1 MKKYQKLT
9 AFLLCTVMIFVFT
22 LPISADLG
30 PKPSVRV
37 NFKNLG
43 DELCY
48 GTLLSQKESTGPQSV
63 WDGNEEH
70 IYNYDLDIDIWR
82 KFVDYKD
89 TDGYYFLQI
98 GWQVND
104 TKQLAWTYY
113 PPYSFKILLYFPE
126 SDTFAVSGICERY
139 AFDTYYTVD
148 MDGFEMGSVELDKEQ
163 STDERIDAYRSYQW
177 QGEIL
182 SLIARILITIAIEM
196 VVAIVFGFRKKEQL
210 LILVIANTV
219 TQVILNV
226 LLNVIN
232 YNSGQYAFVFYYV
245 LFEIIV
251 FALEAALYCKLL
263 IKYSDPPK
271 SKRFY
276 ICYAFVANAVSF
288 AAGLCV
294 AQLIPGIF

>member
-1 MKKYQKLT
+1 M
-9 AFLLCTVMIFVFT
+9 
-22 LPISADLG
+22 
-30 PKPSVRV
+30 
-37 NFKNLG
+37 
-43 DELCY
+43 
-48 GTLLSQKESTGPQSV
+48 
-63 WDGNEEH
+63 
-70 IYNYDLDIDIWR
+70 
-82 KFVDYKD
+82 
-89 TDGYYFLQI
+89 
-98 GWQVND
+98 
-104 TKQLAWTYY
+104 
-113 PPYSFKILLYFPE
+113 LYFPE
-126 SDTFAVSGICERY
+126 SDTFAVSGIYERY

-148 MDGFEMGSVELDKEQ
+148 MDGFEIGSVEIDEEKSTNERLD
-163 STDERIDAYRSYQW
+163 AHRSYQW
-177 QGEIL
+177 KQEML
-182 SLIARILITIAIEM
+182 SLVARILITIAIET

-263 IKYSDPPK
+263 NKYSEMPK
-271 SKRFY
+271 KKIFY
-276 ICYAFVANAVSF
+276 IGYAFVANAVSF